1 VRSTLVLDE
10 HETHLVRDAKASA
23 VPAGTYR

>member
-1 VRSTLVLDE
+1 VRATLVLDE
-10 HETHLVRDAKASA
+10 HETHLVRDATAIA